1 MAIIMNIKQLLTFT
15 EQPFKN
21 GQAVYR
27 IYNFDKNLIYVGV
40 TNDVLMRIAQHRRDK
55 IWRDQITIIELDWCE
70 TRSEALAIE
79 NMLIE
84 KMQPLYNLR
93 QPRKKVL
100 CEHCNETIKK

>member
-1 MAIIMNIKQLLTFT
+1 MNIKQLLTFT

-21 GQAVYR
+21 GHAVYR
-27 IYNFDKNLIYVGV
+27 IYNAKENMIYVGV

-55 IWRDQITIIELDWCE
+55 HWRDEITVVHLDWCE

-84 KMQPLYNLR
+84 SFKPIYNLR

-100 CEHCNETIKK
+100 CEHCNETVKL